1 MALFKEYNELFKKE
15 RVKKGEFFPGEHF
28 SKYGPENPE

>member
-15 RVKKGEFFPGEHF
+15 RVKKGEFFPEHF